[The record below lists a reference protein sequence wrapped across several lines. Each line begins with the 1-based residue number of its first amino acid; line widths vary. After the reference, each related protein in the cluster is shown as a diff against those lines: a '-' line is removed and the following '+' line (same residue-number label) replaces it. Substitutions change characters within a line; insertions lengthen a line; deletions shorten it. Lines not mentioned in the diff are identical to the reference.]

1 MSDFKLKTSVEVA
14 YDKENDSYVFG
25 HFDETKFKKVT
36 SRAFSCLLGSNH
48 FTSIGSTILERF
60 KLLES
65 QAIDEYW
72 GVRGDMAELLV
83 LDFLRDMYGKQGIK
97 LDLRT
102 WTKEEVS
109 YDNFKR
115 NEKFGG
121 LLDIAI
127 ANPEEHRAVIEVKSK
142 SLKDVDKIKGNRG
155 NIEEVLQGKFL
166 TYLSNVTKC
175 LMVYVFFTP
184 EQDQAIKNYV
194 KENNQDYPGMNFAR
208 MLIAK
213 MDLTPESMKILV
225 FKHTLD
231 IPRVKNE
238 KGDVIYETPNNF
250 NDDMNKAYDTLLNF
264 KATKTISS
272 KLFGANDISL
282 LKGLTNQLDNPF

>member
-1 MSDFKLKTSVEVA
+1 MSDFKLKTSVEVT

-36 SRAFSCLLGSNH
+36 SRAFSCLLGDNH
-48 FTSIGSTILERF
+48 FESIGKTILERF
-60 KLLES
+60 KLLEYI
-65 QAIDEYW
+65 AIDEYW

-83 LDFLRDMYGKQGIK
+83 IDFMEQSYKKQGIE

-109 YDNFKR
+109 YDNFKK
-115 NEKFGG
+115 NKKFGG

-166 TYLSNVTKC
+166 TYLSNVSKC

-184 EQDQAIKNYV
+184 EQESTIKNYV
-194 KENNQDYPGMNFAR
+194 KENTQTYPGQNFAK

-213 MDLTPESMKILV
+213 MDLTPSDMKILV
-225 FKHTLD
+225 FKHTIDSLTD
-231 IPRVKNE
+231 
-238 KGDVIYETPNNF
+238 F

-264 KATKTISS
+264 QNTKSIPS

-282 LKGLTNQLDNPF
+282 LKELTGQDDSPF